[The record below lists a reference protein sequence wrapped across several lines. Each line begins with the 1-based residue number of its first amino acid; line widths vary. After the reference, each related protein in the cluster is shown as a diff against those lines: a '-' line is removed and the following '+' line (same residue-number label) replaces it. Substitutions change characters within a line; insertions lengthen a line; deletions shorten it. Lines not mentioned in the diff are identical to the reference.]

1 MTMKMTPPELGNRT
15 RMNAHSTLE
24 DLAGQEGH
32 EPAGRPARRMTPVTH
47 WRTHLERFMT
57 RLGGSLYW
65 LAGADTHKF
74 NLAEKLISP
83 NLPPGIKIH
92 EASAEQ
98 LGQAT
103 KAALEAHCD
112 QAEEIVRFVF
122 SSLKS
127 HDGEKGEVV
136 VRSMIS
142 VVNAL
147 TVPRFVRIAVR
158 ARPSLAPVI
167 ARTAAAHL
175 PEKAEQ
181 ISSAVESVVIS
192 VC

>member
-1 MTMKMTPPELGNRT
+1 MKMITPELGSSTRT
-15 RMNAHSTLE
+15 NARSTLE
-24 DLAGQEGH
+24 DLAGQKGH
-32 EPAGRPARRMTPVTH
+32 ELAGRPARRMTPATNL
-47 WRTHLERFMT
+47 RAQLERFMT
-57 RLGGSLYW
+57 ELAGGLNW

-74 NLAEKLISP
+74 NVAEKLFSP
-83 NLPPGIKIH
+83 NLPPGLKIH

-98 LGQAT
+98 IGEAT

-127 HDGEKGEVV
+127 HDDKKGEVV

-147 TVPRFVRIAVR
+147 TVPRFVQIAVR

-181 ISSAVESVVIS
+181 ISRAVESVVTS

>member
-1 MTMKMTPPELGNRT
+1 MKMITPEFGSST
-15 RMNAHSTLE
+15 RMNALSTLE
-24 DLAGQEGH
+24 NLAGQEGR
-32 EPAGRPARRMTPVTH
+32 ELAGRPARRMTPVTH
-47 WRTHLERFMT
+47 WRTQLERFMT
-57 RLGGSLYW
+57 GLAGGLNW

-74 NLAEKLISP
+74 NVAEKLISP
-83 NLPPGIKIH
+83 NLPPGLKIH

-98 LGQAT
+98 LGEAT
-103 KAALEAHCD
+103 KAALEANCD
-112 QAEEIVRFVF
+112 QAEQIVRFVF

-127 HDGEKGEVV
+127 DDGKKGEVV

-147 TVPRFVRIAVR
+147 TVPRYVRIAVR

-167 ARTAAAHL
+167 AKTAAAQL

-181 ISSAVESVVIS
+181 ISSAVESVVTS